1 MKSKRRF
8 VCQQCGFESIK
19 WMGRC
24 PECDSWNSFAEEPVP
39 SNAGVSFLHE
49 HQKPRLL
56 SEIDYSEEERIKT
69 GLAELDRVLGGGI
82 VPGSLVLVG
91 GDPGIGKSTL
101 MLQAGAKLGATGKIV
116 LYVTGEESS
125 KQVKL
130 RAERLGISGGYL
142 YIVAE
147 NDLDVVERHVR
158 ELLPQV
164 VIIDSIQTA
173 YLPQLESAPGSI
185 SQVREATLRL
195 LKLSKETGTAV
206 FIVGHV
212 TKEGSLAGPRTL
224 EHMVDCVLY
233 FEGERYQSYRVLRA
247 VKNRFGSTNEIGI
260 FEMQDSGLAEVDS
273 PSKFLLSGRPGNSP
287 GSAVV
292 CTMEGTR
299 PLLVEVQALTCPT
312 GFNLPRRQ
320 TSGID
325 YNRAALLI
333 AVLEKKLGLN
343 LAHEDVYINA
353 AGGIKLSEPAVDL
366 AVITAIVSSFKNK
379 PVRDVVIIGEV
390 GLAGEVRSVGYIE
403 KRVTEAAK
411 LGFKE
416 AIIPY
421 NNMRDL
427 KNTTGIQISGV
438 KELKDAVEAAFD

>member
-1 MKSKRRF
+1 MKSRKRF

-19 WMGRC
+19 WLGRC
-24 PECDSWNSFAEEPVP
+24 PECGSWNSFVEEFYSESQKP
-39 SNAGVSFLHE
+39 AIYE
-49 HQKPRLL
+49 YRKPRLL
-56 SEIDYSEEERIKT
+56 SEVDYSEEERVRT

-82 VPGSLVLVG
+82 VPGSLVLLG

-101 MLQAGAKLGATGKIV
+101 MLQMGGKLSEKGEV
-116 LYVTGEESS
+116 VFYVTGEESE

-130 RAERLGISGGYL
+130 RAERLGIFGGKL
-142 YIVAE
+142 YIAAE
-147 NDLDVVERHVR
+147 NNLDLVEKHIR

-164 VIIDSIQTA
+164 VILDSIQTV
-173 YLPQLESAPGSI
+173 YIPELESPPGSI

-195 LKLSKETGTAV
+195 MRISKEIGTAV

-233 FEGERYQSYRVLRA
+233 FEGERYQSYRVVRA

-260 FEMQDSGLAEVDS
+260 FEMQESGLMEIES
-273 PSKFLLSGRPGNSP
+273 PSKFLLSGRQGNTP

-320 TSGID
+320 TSGVD

-333 AVLEKKLGLN
+333 AVIEKKLGFN
-343 LAHEDVYINA
+343 LTNEDVYINV
-353 AGGIKLSEPAVDL
+353 AGGIKISEPAVDL
-366 AVITAIVSSFKNK
+366 AVVTAIVSSFKNK
-379 PVRDVVIIGEV
+379 PVREAVIIGEV
-390 GLAGEVRSVGYIE
+390 GLGGEVRSVSYIE
-403 KRVTEAAK
+403 KRVNEAAK

-416 AIIPY
+416 AVVPY
-421 NNMRDL
+421 DNLKDL
-427 KNTTGIQISGV
+427 KNKVDIEVTGV
-438 KELKDAVEAAFD
+438 KELKDAIEAALD

>member
-1 MKSKRRF
+1 MKGKKKY
-8 VCQQCGFESIK
+8 VCQQCGFESVK
-19 WMGRC
+19 WMGKC
-24 PECDSWNSFAEEPVP
+24 PECESWNSLVEEL
-39 SNAGVSFLHE
+39 SFE
-49 HQKPRLL
+49 EEKKAPGGYRKPRLL
-56 SEIDYSEEERIKT
+56 SEIHYSEEERIKT
-69 GLAELDRVLGGGI
+69 DLDELDRVLGGGI
-82 VPGSLVLVG
+82 VPGSLVLLG

-101 MLQAGAKLGATGKIV
+101 MLQMGGKLSARGKVV
-116 LYVTGEESS
+116 LYVTGEESE

-130 RAERLGISGGYL
+130 RAERLGVVEGKL
-142 YIVAE
+142 YIAAE
-147 NDLDVVERHVR
+147 NNIEVVEGHVR
-158 ELLPQV
+158 ELLPHV
-164 VIIDSIQTA
+164 VILDSVQTV
-173 YLPQLESAPGSI
+173 YLPALESPPGSI
-185 SQVREATLRL
+185 SQVREVTHRL

-206 FIVGHV
+206 FIIGHV

-233 FEGERYQSYRVLRA
+233 FEGERYQSYRVVRA

-260 FEMQDSGLAEVDS
+260 FEMHETGLIEVKA
-273 PSKFLLSGRPGNSP
+273 PSKFLLMGRQKAAP

-325 YNRAALLI
+325 YNRAVLLI

-343 LAHEDVYINA
+343 LTHEDVYINV

-366 AVITAIVSSFKNK
+366 AVATAIVSSFKNR
-379 PVRDVVIIGEV
+379 PVREAVIIGEV
-390 GLAGEVRSVGYIE
+390 GLGGEIRSVSYVE
-403 KRVTEAAK
+403 KRVNEAAK

-416 AIIPY
+416 VIIPY
-421 NNMRDL
+421 DNFKDL
-427 KNTTGIQISGV
+427 KTGGSIEVMGV
-438 KELKDAVEAAFD
+438 RELKEAIDLALD